1 MSESETHESAA
12 PAAAHYPRR
21 GARAA
26 RRRQRL
32 DAPIVMLPTLERR
45 IPLYEVLNEE
55 GVELIH
61 DASMK
66 ILEDVGIDFRDP
78 EALDIWRQAGAD
90 VRDQRV
96 RIPRELLLDLV
107 AKTPERYTLHGRN
120 PERTVQVG
128 GPYTVFAPTYGSPFV
143 LDFDNQRRYSTLQD
157 LYRFLRLAHL
167 SPALHLSGGIIC
179 EPVDIPVPR
188 RHLHVAYGCL
198 RYSDKP
204 FMGATTARERAEDTL
219 ALARIAMGEAFVEE
233 HTVMTSVIN
242 CNSPLVWDATMLDA
256 LKVYARAKQ
265 AVLVS
270 PFVLAGANTP
280 ASSVGAVAQL
290 NAEALAGIAF
300 GQLVRAGSPMVYGHF
315 LATVSMRSG
324 APMAGTPEICL
335 MNYMI
340 GQMARR
346 YRVPWRSSG
355 MTAGAKIVDA
365 QAAYESNMT
374 MHAVLL
380 AGANFVFHA
389 AGWLDAGLVASY
401 AKFVLDAEQM
411 EMYYRYAQGVD
422 LSDFAQAMAAV
433 REVGPGGHY
442 LGTAHTQARFQS
454 AFFIPELLD
463 NNNYDQWVLDGAKD
477 ANTRALEKARAMLE
491 GYQAPPLDPAID
503 EALRAFIQRREAEL
517 PESVT

>member
-1 MSESETHESAA
+1 MSDTTARDTPTSSERRA
-12 PAAAHYPRR
+12 RR

-26 RRRQRL
+26 RRRERMS
-32 DAPIVMLPTLERR
+32 APLVMLPTLERK

-55 GVELIH
+55 GVELVH
-61 DASMK
+61 EASMR
-66 ILEDVGIDFRDP
+66 ILEEVGIDFRDD
-78 EALDIWRQAGAD
+78 EALAIWREAGAD
-90 VRDQRV
+90 VQGQRV
-96 RIPRELLLDLV
+96 RMDRALLLGLV
-107 AKTPERYTLHGRN
+107 AQAPEVYTLHGRN
-120 PERTVQVG
+120 PERTVRVG

-143 LDFDNQRRYSTLQD
+143 LDFEGERRYSTLED
-157 LYRFLRLAHL
+157 LYNFLKLAHL
-167 SPALHLSGGIIC
+167 SPALHLSGGIVC
-179 EPVDIPVPR
+179 EPVDLPVSR

-219 ALARIAMGEAFVEE
+219 AMARMVMGEEFVAK
-233 HTVMTSVIN
+233 HTVMTSVTN

-256 LKVYARAKQ
+256 LKVYARANQ

-290 NAEALAGIAF
+290 NAEALAGVAF
-300 GQLVRAGSPMVYGHF
+300 GQLVRPGSPMVYGQF
-315 LATVSMRSG
+315 TATVSMRSG

-346 YRVPWRSSG
+346 YRLPWRSSG
-355 MTAGAKIVDA
+355 MNAGSKLVDA

-389 AGWLDAGLVASY
+389 AGWLEAGLSASY

-411 EMYYRYAQGVD
+411 EMYYRYAQGAVLD
-422 LSDFAQAMAAV
+422 DFAEAMEAV

-442 LGTAHTQARFQS
+442 LGTAHTQAHFQS

-463 NNNYDQWVLDGAKD
+463 NNNYEQWLLDGSKD
-477 ANTRALEKARAMLE
+477 ANTRALEKARGMLGQYE
-491 GYQAPPLDPAID
+491 EPGLDPAVD
-503 EALRAFIQRREAEL
+503 EALRAFIREREAQL
-517 PESVT
+517 PETLS